1 MLASFL
7 IGLREGLEASLI
19 VSILVAY
26 LVKTDRRSRLG
37 AVWIGVIVAI
47 ALSLGVGALLTFT
60 SARLDFQAQEAF
72 GGGMSVLAVVLVTW
86 MIFWM
91 RRTARSMKS
100 ELEHKLEAAIAM
112 GTTALV
118 ITAFVSVAREGIE
131 TALFLWGAV
140 KWSNEGA
147 WPVLS
152 AVAGLLLAAALA
164 WGLYRRAVKINLAKF
179 FTWTGAG
186 LVIVAAGVLGYGL
199 HDLQEGG
206 VLPGLNSLAFDVSE
220 QIPPGGV
227 LGTLLKGI
235 LNFTPNTT
243 WLQAVAWVL
252 YVVPTMYFFLRPQR
266 KPAVAPKT
274 AQPAEQPAN
283 EVQPVA

>member
-1 MLASFL
+1 MLATFL

-26 LVKTDRRSRLG
+26 LVKTDRRNKLG
-37 AVWIGVIVAI
+37 AIWGGVGVAI
-47 ALSLGVGALLTFT
+47 ILSLSVGAFLTFT

-72 GGGMSVLAVVLVTW
+72 GGGMSILAVGLVTW

-91 RRTARSMKS
+91 RRAARSMKS
-100 ELEHKLEAAIAM
+100 ELESKVEAAIAM

-118 ITAFVSVAREGIE
+118 VTAFVSVAREGVE
-131 TALFLWGAV
+131 TALFLWGTV
-140 KWSNEGA
+140 KWSNDGA
-147 WPVLS
+147 WPILS
-152 AVAGLLLAAALA
+152 ATAGLLLSAGLA
-164 WGLYRRAVKINLAKF
+164 WGLYKRAVKINLAKF

-186 LVIVAAGVLGYGL
+186 LVIVAAGVLGYGI

-235 LNFTPNTT
+235 FNFTPNTT
-243 WLQAVAWVL
+243 WLQAVAWVA
-252 YVVPTMYFFLRPQR
+252 YVVPVMYFFLRPQR
-266 KPAVAPKT
+266 RTTAPT
-274 AQPAEQPAN
+274 AKQPAAEAQS
-283 EVQPVA
+283 VA

>member
-1 MLASFL
+1 MLATFL

-26 LVKTDRRSRLG
+26 LVKTDRRRRIG
-37 AVWIGVIVAI
+37 AVWGGVLVAI
-47 ALSLGVGALLTFT
+47 ALSLGVGAILTFT

-72 GGGMSVLAVVLVTW
+72 GGGMSILAVGLVTW
-86 MIFWM
+86 MVFWM

-100 ELEHKLEAAIAM
+100 ALESKVEAAIAM

-118 ITAFVSVAREGIE
+118 ITAFIAVAREGVE
-131 TALFLWGAV
+131 TALFLWGTV
-140 KWSNEGA
+140 KWSNDGA
-147 WPVLS
+147 WPILS
-152 AVAGLLLAAALA
+152 ATAGLLLAAALA
-164 WGLYRRAVKINLAKF
+164 WGLYKRAVKINLAKF

-186 LVIVAAGVLGYGL
+186 LVVVAAGVLGYGI

-227 LGTLLKGI
+227 LGTLLKGVF
-235 LNFTPNTT
+235 NFTPNTT
-243 WLQAVAWVL
+243 WLQAIAWVA
-252 YVVPTMYFFLRPQR
+252 YVGPVLYFFLRPQR
-266 KPAVAPKT
+266 KPAAL
-274 AQPAEQPAN
+274 PA
-283 EVQPVA
+283 QPVAERQPV

>member
-1 MLASFL
+1 MLATFL

-26 LVKTDRRSRLG
+26 LVRTDRKHKIPAVWGGVGVAILLSLSVG
-37 AVWIGVIVAI
+37 AV
-47 ALSLGVGALLTFT
+47 LTFT
-60 SARLDFQAQEAF
+60 SARLDFKAQEAF
-72 GGGMSVLAVVLVTW
+72 GGGMSILAVGLVTW

-100 ELEHKLEAAIAM
+100 ELETKVEAAIAM
-112 GTTALV
+112 GTVALV
-118 ITAFVSVAREGIE
+118 VTAFISVAREGIE
-131 TALFLWGAV
+131 TALFLWGTV
-140 KWSNEGA
+140 KWSNDGA
-147 WPVLS
+147 WPILS
-152 AVAGLLLAAALA
+152 ATAGLLVAALLA

-186 LVIVAAGVLGYGL
+186 LVVVAAGVLGYGV

-235 LNFTPNTT
+235 FNFSPNTT

-252 YVVPTMYFFLRPQR
+252 YVVPVMSCFLRPQA
-266 KPAVAPKT
+266 K
-274 AQPAEQPAN
+274 QPA
-283 EVQPVA
+283 PVPKERVGATTAA